1 MGMSFPH
8 LKAKLEQAPALY
20 STDGQKDKK
29 VVATIMLKNF
39 WEYEVFEADTLDKGS
54 DDEDILMFCNVHG
67 VETELGYVSF
77 NEIEP
82 FILCWSEPSA
92 HFTHAY

>member
-1 MGMSFPH
+1 MKFPH

-29 VVATIMLKNF
+29 VVATIMVKNF
-39 WEYEVFEADTLDKGS
+39 WEYEVYEAEKQ
-54 DDEDILMFCNVHG
+54 DEDILMFCKVQG
-67 VETELGYVSF
+67 IETELGYVSF
-77 NEIEP
+77 KEIEP
-82 FILCWSEPSA
+82 YILCWSEPSA

>member
-1 MGMSFPH
+1 MKFPH

-29 VVATIMLKNF
+29 VVVTIMVKNF
-39 WEYEVFEADTLDKGS
+39 WEYEVYEAEKQ
-54 DDEDILMFCNVHG
+54 DEDILMFCKVQG
-67 VETELGYVSF
+67 IETELGYVSF
-77 NEIEP
+77 KEIEP
-82 FILCWSEPSA
+82 YILCWSEPSA

>member
-1 MGMSFPH
+1 MKFPH

-39 WEYEVFEADTLDKGS
+39 WEYEVYEAEKQGD
-54 DDEDILMFCNVHG
+54 DILMFCNVHAYD
-67 VETELGYVSF
+67 TEMGYVSLK
-77 NEIEP
+77 EIEP
-82 FILCWSEPSA
+82 YILCWSEPSVYFEHA
-92 HFTHAY
+92 H

>member
-1 MGMSFPH
+1 MKFPH

-29 VVATIMLKNF
+29 VVATIMVKNF
-39 WEYEVFEADTLDKGS
+39 WEYEVYEAEKQG
-54 DDEDILMFCNVHG
+54 EDILMFCKVHG
-67 VETELGYVSF
+67 IETELGYVSF

-82 FILCWSEPSA
+82 YILCWSEPSA

>member
-1 MGMSFPH
+1 MKFPH

-29 VVATIMLKNF
+29 VVATIMVKNF
-39 WEYEVFEADTLDKGS
+39 WEYEVYEAEKQG
-54 DDEDILMFCNVHG
+54 EDILMFCKVHG
-67 VETELGYVSF
+67 IETELGYVSF
-77 NEIEP
+77 KEIEP
-82 FILCWSEPSA
+82 YILCWSEPSA

>member
-1 MGMSFPH
+1 MKFPH

-29 VVATIMLKNF
+29 VVATILLKNF
-39 WEYEVFEADTLDKGS
+39 WEYEVFEADTLDAGS
-54 DDEDILMFCNVHG
+54 DDEDIFLFCKVHG

-77 NEIEP
+77 KEIGP
-82 FILCWSEPSA
+82 YILCWSEPSA
-92 HFTHAY
+92 HFTHVY

>member
-1 MGMSFPH
+1 MSFPH
-8 LKAKLEQAPALY
+8 LKAKLAQAPALY

-39 WEYEVFEADTLDKGS
+39 WEYEVYEAEVQDNGPEDGS
-54 DDEDILMFCNVHG
+54 DILMFCKVQG
-67 VETELGYVSF
+67 IETELGYVSLK
-77 NEIEP
+77 EIEP
-82 FILCWSEPSA
+82 YILCWSEPSA

>member
-1 MGMSFPH
+1 MKFPH
-8 LKAKLEQAPALY
+8 LKAKIEQAPALY

-29 VVATIMLKNF
+29 VVATIMVKNF
-39 WEYEVFEADTLDKGS
+39 WEYEVYEAEKQG
-54 DDEDILMFCNVHG
+54 EDILMFCKVHG
-67 VETELGYVSF
+67 IETELGYVSF

-82 FILCWSEPSA
+82 YILCWSEPSA